1 MGAPVAGRHLLVLA
15 IVRWG
20 RRGGPAPAWLQSV
33 QTATPWHALG
43 LGLTLSVANPK
54 VMLLAVAGG
63 GAIASAI
70 PAHMQALAV
79 LAFTGVSSLGVALPW
94 FAFLAAEEQAM
105 PLLVRLRTWLEANA
119 DAVLAIVL
127 GVLGTLLV
135 VEGIRLL

>member
-1 MGAPVAGRHLLVLA
+1 
-15 IVRWG
+15 
-20 RRGGPAPAWLQSV
+20 
-33 QTATPWHALG
+33 
-43 LGLTLSVANPK
+43 
-54 VMLLAVAGG
+54 
-63 GAIASAI
+63 
-70 PAHMQALAV
+70 MQALAV